1 MALIV
6 QKYGGTSV
14 GGPER
19 IKKVAERVID
29 TKNKGNSV
37 VVVVSASGDTT
48 DELLK
53 LAHQITPIP
62 NEREMDMLL
71 ATGEQISIALL
82 TMAIQSLG
90 YDAISFTGSQVGIL
104 TDSAHTKAK
113 IVDIRSKR
121 ILSEVEKG
129 KIVIVA
135 GFQGV
140 TAENDITTLGRGGS
154 DTTAVALAAGLGAD
168 ECEIY
173 TDVEGVYT
181 ADPRIEPNARKIDII
196 SYEEMLEMAATGAK
210 VIQLRAVE
218 YGRNHGIKIYVRS
231 SFTKRAGTLIKGE
244 DSSME
249 KATISSIT
257 HDTDEA
263 KITILDVPD
272 RPGIAAKVFRTL
284 ADANINIDIIIQNVS
299 EKGTTD
305 ISFTVSKDDLNKT
318 KIEVEKVVE
327 ELGARGMTYDENT
340 AKISLVG
347 AGMKTHP
354 GVAADMFSVL
364 AENNINIEMI
374 STSSIKISCV
384 IKSEDVEKAV
394 RALHKKFKLGEKE
407 NK

>member
-1 MALIV
+1 
-6 QKYGGTSV
+6 
-14 GGPER
+14 
-19 IKKVAERVID
+19 
-29 TKNKGNSV
+29 
-37 VVVVSASGDTT
+37 
-48 DELLK
+48 
-53 LAHQITPIP
+53 
-62 NEREMDMLL
+62 MLL
-71 ATGEQISIALL
+71 ATGEQTSIALL

-90 YDAISFTGSQVGIL
+90 HDAISFTGSQVGIL

-121 ILSEVEKG
+121 ILDEVGKG

-218 YGRNHGIKIYVRS
+218 YGRNHGVKVHIRS
-231 SFTKRAGTLIKGE
+231 SFTDGTGTLIKRG

-249 KATISSIT
+249 KAIISSVT
-257 HDTDEA
+257 HDADEA

-272 RPGIAAKVFRTL
+272 RPGIAAKVFQTL

-327 ELGARGMTYDENT
+327 ELGARGMTYDDNI

-384 IKSEDVEKAV
+384 IKSKDVEKAV
-394 RALHKKFKLGEKE
+394 RALHKEFKLGEQ
-407 NK
+407 